1 MDIILVAYFVIIF
14 FSIVVHEVSHGEA
27 ALILGD
33 DTAKRLGR
41 LSFNPIKHVDLVG
54 TILVPAICLLL
65 RSAGFGMLVFG
76 WAKPVPINP
85 INLKDPQKDLAKISF
100 AGPLSN
106 IMLALL
112 VGILIRF
119 SGFFNFSSII
129 NQILVFTI
137 YINLFLAFINLIP
150 ISPLDGSK
158 ILFYFLK
165 NRQIEMFFHQYRF
178 VLFFAIWF
186 LITPIANIT
195 MFLTK
200 LIAGI

>member
-1 MDIILVAYFVIIF
+1 MDIIVVAYFIIIF

-27 ALILGD
+27 AFMLGD

-54 TILVPAICLLL
+54 TILVPAFCLLL
-65 RSAGFGMLVFG
+65 RAAGFGMLVFG

-85 INLKDPQKDLAKISF
+85 INLKEPQKDLAKISF

-106 IMLALL
+106 IMLAIM
-112 VGILIRF
+112 VGVLIRLN
-119 SGFFNFSSII
+119 GLLNFSPVVIQLFI
-129 NQILVFTI
+129 FTI

-150 ISPLDGSK
+150 IPPLDGSK

-165 NRQIEMFFHQYRF
+165 NRKIEMFFHQYRF
-178 VLFFAIWF
+178 VLFFAIWL
-186 LITPIANIT
+186 LIQPIANIT
-195 MFLTK
+195 MILTSF
-200 LIAGI
+200 IAGV